1 MKVYVWKDEAH
12 PVYGVDEDSR
22 GFWDIKEK
30 VEIPDELYERYKR
43 AGKEYGE
50 VQEEL
55 SKYSC
60 E

>member
-1 MKVYVWKDEAH
+1 MRVYVWKDEAY
-12 PVYGVDEDSR
+12 PVYGIDEDSGWR
-22 GFWDIKEK
+22 TTT

-43 AGKEYGE
+43 VKKEYGE
-50 VQEEL
+50 VQKEL